1 MTFRPTTLALAVSAA
16 LAVVAGSPAQA
27 ALVATS
33 TAAFSGAATVSDSCG
48 PVNATSCNDG
58 ATSGTLATMSP
69 TLTEFD
75 ASQGVLI
82 GTTIKVEST
91 HTQTISGS
99 VTNGDK
105 NKTTTSGTGTSSASI
120 SADGAGSA
128 GFNLSISGNA
138 KVPNTT
144 GATSASFGPTATTTA
159 TTTTLAVA
167 PGSLDNYV
175 GDGSGTVTVALTT
188 PTLSVNSTWASGNKN
203 STTSS
208 ATYTLSWNGDVTVT
222 YDYLL
227 HAAPSFDGSTVLPS
241 LDLDFGYF
249 HVGDVAGPLSFSIWN
264 LAADHR
270 IGLDLDSIELVSG
283 DGGVLSTNLLPFAN
297 LGQGEAASFL
307 AYFDTGATGYDF
319 SASYLL
325 TFSDANLGAAASR
338 WMYQMT
344 LNLSG
349 RLGVDNDPDPDPDPV
364 AVPEPGLLALLGVG
378 LTGLFVATRR
388 RRSA

>member
-16 LAVVAGSPAQA
+16 LAAVAGAPAHA

-33 TAAFSGAATVSDSCG
+33 TTAFSGSATVTDGCG
-48 PVNATSCNDG
+48 PVNATSCDNG

-99 VTNGDK
+99 LTNGTK
-105 NKTTTSGTGTSSASI
+105 NKTTTTGTGASSATI

-128 GFNLSISGNA
+128 SFNVTASGNA
-138 KVPNTT
+138 KVPNSS
-144 GATSASFGPTATTTA
+144 GATSASFGPTTTT
-159 TTTTLAVA
+159 TTTTSTLAVA
-167 PGSLDNYV
+167 AGSLDNYV
-175 GDGSGTVTVALTT
+175 GDGSGTVTVTLTT
-188 PTLSVNSTWASGNKN
+188 PTLSVNSTWADGNKN

-208 ATYTLSWNGDVTVT
+208 ATYALTWSGDVTVQ

-227 HAAPSFDGSTVLPS
+227 HAAPSFDGSTELQS

-270 IGLDLDSIELVSG
+270 IALDLDSIVLLSG
-283 DGGVLSTNLLPFAN
+283 DGAALSTNLSPFSN
-297 LGQGEAASFL
+297 LGQGEALSFF
-307 AYFDTGATGYDF
+307 AYFDTNAVGELF

-325 TFSDANLGAAASR
+325 TFSDADLGAASSR
-338 WMYQMT
+338 WTHQMQ
-344 LNLSG
+344 LNLTG
-349 RLGVDNDPDPDPDPV
+349 RLGTVNEEPEPPPG
-364 AVPEPGLLALLGVG
+364 AVPEPALLALLGIG
-378 LTGLFVATRR
+378 LTGLAASTRR
-388 RRSA
+388 RRRG

>member
-1 MTFRPTTLALAVSAA
+1 MTFKPTTLALAVSAA
-16 LAVVAGSPAQA
+16 LAAVAASPAQA

-33 TAAFSGAATVSDSCG
+33 TTAFSGSATVSDGCG
-48 PVNATSCNDG
+48 TVNATSCNDG

-105 NKTTTSGTGTSSASI
+105 NKTTTIGTGTSSATI
-120 SADGAGSA
+120 SADGASSA
-128 GFNLSISGNA
+128 SFNLSASGTA
-138 KVPNTT
+138 KVPNSS
-144 GATSASFGPTATTTA
+144 GATSASFGPSTTSTA
-159 TTTTLAVA
+159 TTTTLNVA

-188 PTLSVNSTWASGNKN
+188 PTLSVASTWASGNKN

-208 ATYTLSWNGDVTVT
+208 ATYALTWSGDVTVQ

-227 HAAPSFDGSTVLPS
+227 HAAPSFDGTGPQSS

-270 IGLDLDSIELVSG
+270 IALDLDSIVLVSG
-283 DGGVLSTNLLPFAN
+283 DEDVLSTNLSPFSN
-297 LGQGEAASFL
+297 LGQGEAANFL
-307 AYFDTGATGYDF
+307 AYFDTGASGYAF

-325 TFSDANLGAAASR
+325 TFSDANLGAAGSR
-338 WMYQMT
+338 WTYQMM

-349 RLGVDNDPDPDPDPV
+349 RLGVDDDPDPA

-378 LTGLFVATRR
+378 LTGLFVAMRR